1 MLQNYNFFIFSPKF
15 SFDRI
20 ESFRFRFCAE
30 KLNFAA
36 VDQFFFDLVSDK
48 KSTKFFTDYWSSFSD
63 SEVTSHALKQMV
75 MSSNPI
81 SCRSNLSSL
90 SNQGPYF
97 TTMKWIVDE

>member
-36 VDQFFFDLVSDK
+36 VDHFFFDLVSE
-48 KSTKFFTDYWSSFSD
+48 KSRPNFSSTTGHHFP
-63 SEVTSHALKQMV
+63 TQRLPV
-75 MSSNPI
+75 MH
-81 SCRSNLSSL
+81 
-90 SNQGPYF
+90 
-97 TTMKWIVDE
+97 